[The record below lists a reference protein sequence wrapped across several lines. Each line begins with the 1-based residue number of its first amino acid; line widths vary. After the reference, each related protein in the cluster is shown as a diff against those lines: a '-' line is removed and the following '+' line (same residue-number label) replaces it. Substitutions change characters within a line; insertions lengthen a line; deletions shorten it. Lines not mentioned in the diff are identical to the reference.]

1 MREVACE
8 QKRSHQHGPGVG
20 GTGVV
25 AIGVGGIGVTLT
37 AVGGGVTGVPLI
49 GVGLGPG
56 VLVAAEAG
64 PINSFANT
72 PGNSHATERLPSLPG
87 PWAYSILI
95 WCCPAVNGILSR

>member
-25 AIGVGGIGVTLT
+25 GITVGGIGVTLT
-37 AVGGGVTGVPLI
+37 AVGGGVIGVPLM

-56 VLVAAEAG
+56 VLVAAEVD
-64 PINSFANT
+64 PIGSFGNT
-72 PGNSHATERLPSLPG
+72 PGNSQATVRLPWLPG
-87 PWAYSILI
+87 PWA
-95 WCCPAVNGILSR
+95 